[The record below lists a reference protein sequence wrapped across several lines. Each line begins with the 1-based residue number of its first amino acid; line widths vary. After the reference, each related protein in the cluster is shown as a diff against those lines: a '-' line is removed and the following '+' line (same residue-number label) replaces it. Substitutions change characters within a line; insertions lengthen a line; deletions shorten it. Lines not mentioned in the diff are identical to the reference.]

1 MKGVF
6 MSTIAIDISDTNITL
21 KDLLAGLT
29 GNQEI
34 IITASNQPVAKVT
47 AINEAAIA
55 ETATTSNRRQAGL
68 TKGAAWMSPD
78 FNEPLEDFAEY
89 MP

>member
-1 MKGVF
+1 
-6 MSTIAIDISDTNITL
+6 MSAIAIDISESDISV
-21 KDLLAGLT
+21 KDLLARLKGD
-29 GNQEI
+29 QEI
-34 IITASNQPVAKVT
+34 IITSSNHPVAKLT
-47 AINEAAIA
+47 AVNEPEI
-55 ETATTSNRRQAGL
+55 EPTTGRRQSGL

>member
-6 MSTIAIDISDTNITL
+6 MSAIAIDISDTNITL
-21 KDLLAGLT
+21 KDLLARLT

-34 IITASNQPVAKVT
+34 IITSSNQPVAKVT
-47 AINEAAIA
+47 AVSEPAVAELSAAPD
-55 ETATTSNRRQAGL
+55 RRQAGL

>member
-1 MKGVF
+1 
-6 MSTIAIDISDTNITL
+6 MSAIAIDISDTNITL
-21 KDLLAGLT
+21 KDLLARLT

-47 AINEAAIA
+47 AVSEPAAV
-55 ETATTSNRRQAGL
+55 EVTTKPKRRQG
-68 TKGAAWMSPD
+68 GQSDSIVWISPD
-78 FNEPLEDFAEY
+78 FDEPLEDFKEY